1 MNAKQYLLT
10 RADSFAGNMRKTL
23 TKYFPNINETLL
35 DCIAWDITATH
46 VEYEDELSRYLL
58 DDVIA
63 MFGNKESE
71 D

>member
-1 MNAKQYLLT
+1 MTNKQYLQA
-10 RADSFAGNMRKTL
+10 RADSFVDNMRKTL

-35 DCIAWDITATH
+35 DCIAYDITATH
-46 VEYEDELSRYLL
+46 VEYEDELSRHLL
-58 DDVIA
+58 DNVIA